1 MKLCSLALGAACI
14 LATMRRDRQRKGEA
28 RERAQA
34 EAAAWSA
41 ARADAKWDRHAVVA
55 IAAAVLVAYFPALG
69 AGFTNWD
76 DDRFITD
83 NPLFQGPVSAYVA
96 AALTRVQFQA
106 YHPLHLL
113 SYLPDRLLW
122 PGSAAGFHALNLAL
136 FALALTLGYFLLRR
150 TVGVLPAL
158 MAILLV
164 GLQPLAVESVAW
176 VVGRKDVLALLL
188 VFATLLVADREPRTA
203 STASTTSTTKSTVA
217 ACVLAVLACLAKTS
231 AVVLPIVLFAWLR
244 FAREIPLRQ
253 ALRRCLPFAI
263 IALVFALPV
272 PFIWKHNQMIA
283 AARPLPLVLD
293 VLGTLGVYAG
303 RVIAPVD
310 LAPVYPAAIQGQVFG
325 GLAVAVALLLVVGS
339 WRRMPAGAKFA
350 VVAFIGCLL
359 PVANITPLYYR
370 FADRYALLALGA
382 LAWPLAKL
390 LAWQRGRKVVV
401 VCATLALGVELW
413 ATMQIVPAW
422 NDSLA
427 LWERATT
434 VQPRAI
440 YGHLKLGETYRGL
453 KRFHEAAQSYVRA
466 GDVDPRSIKGPAGLL
481 RTVGEREEASGR
493 IPLGTYTAWES
504 VIAKPGFD
512 AQKMES
518 LIAVLDKSDC
528 RSCTEA
534 MLWLA
539 LRMFPQP
546 DTGLVSMA
554 GKELDRDRADL
565 AMVYLSEVRDLGTK
579 GADEVAK
586 RLRAPATSTAP
597 ATAP

>member
-1 MKLCSLALGAACI
+1 MLLGLACI
-14 LATMRRDRQRKGEA
+14 LATMRRDRQRKGES

-34 EAAAWSA
+34 EAAAESA
-41 ARADAKWDRHAVVA
+41 ARANAKWDRHAIVA
-55 IAAAVLVAYFPALG
+55 IVIAVLVAYFPALG
-69 AGFTNWD
+69 AGFSNWD

-83 NPLFQGPVSAYVA
+83 NPLFHGPVSAYVA

-122 PGSAAGFHALNLAL
+122 PGSAAGFHAMNLAL

-188 VFATLLVADREPRTA
+188 MFATLLAADRERRTTR
-203 STASTTSTTKSTVA
+203 STIA
-217 ACVLAVLACLAKTS
+217 ACALAVLACLAKTS
-231 AVVLPIVLFAWLR
+231 AVVLPIVLFAWLH
-244 FAREIPLRQ
+244 FAREIPFRL

-272 PFIWKHNQMIA
+272 PFIWKHNQMIPSS
-283 AARPLPLVLD
+283 RPLPFVLD
-293 VLGTLGVYAG
+293 VLGTIGVYAG
-303 RVIAPVD
+303 RAIAPVD
-310 LAPVYPAAIQGQVFG
+310 LAPVYPAMIQGQVFA
-325 GLAVAVALLLVVGS
+325 GLAVAGALLAIIGS

-350 VVAFIGCLL
+350 VVGFVGCLL

-390 LAWQRGRKVVV
+390 LAWPRGRKVVV

-413 ATMQIVPAW
+413 ATMQLVPSW
-422 NDSLA
+422 HDSLA
-427 LWERATT
+427 LWERATV
-434 VQPRAI
+434 VQPRSI
-440 YGHLKLGETYRGL
+440 YAHLKLGETYRAQ
-453 KRFHEAAQSYVRA
+453 KRFREAATSYVRA

-481 RTVGEREEASGR
+481 RTVGEREETAGR
-493 IPLGTYTAWES
+493 IPAGTYEAWET
-504 VIAKPGFD
+504 VIAKPGFN
-512 AQKMES
+512 AEKMEA
-518 LIAVLDKSDC
+518 LIKVLDKYEC

-546 DTGLVSMA
+546 DASLVKLAGL
-554 GKELDRDRADL
+554 EIDRDRSDL
-565 AMVYLSEVRDLGTK
+565 AMVYMSEVRDPNTDGLS
-579 GADEVAK
+579 EISK
-586 RLRAPATSTAP
+586 RLREPGGAR
-597 ATAP
+597 